1 MYPDFIVVGAG
12 VIGLATA
19 FELARRG
26 ASVTLI
32 ERGRVGRESSWAGAG
47 ILSVLP
53 PWDYDKGVIDLARYS
68 ETLYSDWVASLEEA
82 SGTDCEYRRSGM
94 LMLGTHDDDRAR
106 DWLATFC
113 AGGEKV
119 AARAIAPQLSVER
132 EAWWLPHTAQVR
144 PPRLLKALRGALS
157 RMDVNIIENTEVLG
171 FCQSGSRIVSLRCRE
186 GEAGGGQ
193 FVVCA
198 GAWSQR
204 LLGEHALA
212 LDICPVRG
220 QMLLFNCAPNTFGP
234 MLLED
239 DFYLVPRA
247 DGHILAGS
255 TVENVGFD
263 KSTTA
268 AAREELMAHAH
279 ALLPLLNGENLA
291 AQWAGL
297 RPAAPGNIPAIARHP
312 HIDNLYINSGHFR
325 YGVTMAPG
333 SAQLLAAEALGL
345 PAAIDIAPYRW
356 PTEAHASKSS

>member
-1 MYPDFIVVGAG
+1 M
-12 VIGLATA
+12 
-19 FELARRG
+19 ARRG

-32 ERGRVGRESSWAGAG
+32 ERGRVGCESSWAGAG

-68 ETLYSDWVASLEEA
+68 ETLYADWVASLKET
-82 SGTDCEYRRSGM
+82 SGIDCEYRRSGM
-94 LMLGTHDDDRAR
+94 LMLTADDDERDDIRAR
-106 DWLATFC
+106 DWFAASC
-113 AGGEKV
+113 AESERV
-119 AARAIAPQLSVER
+119 AARAIVPQLAVER
-132 EAWWLPHTAQVR
+132 EAWWLPSAAQVR
-144 PPRLLKALRGALS
+144 PPRLLKALLVALS
-157 RMDVNIIENTEVLG
+157 RMDVKVIENTEVLG
-171 FCQSGSRIVSLRCRE
+171 FCQSGSRIVSLRCGE
-186 GEAGGGQ
+186 GELGGGQ

-212 LDICPVRG
+212 LDIQPVRG
-220 QMLLFNCAPNTFGP
+220 QMLLFNCALNTLGP

-279 ALLPLLNGENLA
+279 ALLPSLNKKNLA

-312 HIDNLYINSGHFR
+312 EIDNLFINSGHFR

-333 SAQLLAAEALGL
+333 SARLLTAAALGL
-345 PAAIDIAPYRW
+345 PAAIDTAPYRW
-356 PTEAHASKSS
+356 PGGARAWKSS

>member
-1 MYPDFIVVGAG
+1 MYPDFIIVGAG

-19 FELARRG
+19 YELARRG

-53 PWDYDKGVIDLARYS
+53 PWDYDNAVIDLARYS
-68 ETLYSDWVASLEEA
+68 ESLYPDWVASLEEA
-82 SGTDCEYRRSGM
+82 SGIDCKYRRSGM
-94 LMLGTHDDDRAR
+94 LMLAMDDDERDDVRAR
-106 DWLATFC
+106 QWLAASC
-113 AGGEKV
+113 AGSEKV
-119 AARAIAPQLSVER
+119 AARAIVPQLSVER
-132 EAWWLPHTAQVR
+132 EAWWLPSAAQVR

-157 RMDVNIIENTEVLG
+157 RMDVNVIENSEVLG
-171 FCQSGSRIVSLRCRE
+171 FCQAGSRIVSLRC
-186 GEAGGGQ
+186 GKAEAGGGQ

-212 LDICPVRG
+212 LDIQPVRG
-220 QMLLFNCAPNTFGP
+220 QMLLFNCAPHTLGP

-263 KSTTA
+263 K
-268 AAREELMAHAH
+268 
-279 ALLPLLNGENLA
+279 
-291 AQWAGL
+291 
-297 RPAAPGNIPAIARHP
+297 
-312 HIDNLYINSGHFR
+312 
-325 YGVTMAPG
+325 
-333 SAQLLAAEALGL
+333 
-345 PAAIDIAPYRW
+345 
-356 PTEAHASKSS
+356 